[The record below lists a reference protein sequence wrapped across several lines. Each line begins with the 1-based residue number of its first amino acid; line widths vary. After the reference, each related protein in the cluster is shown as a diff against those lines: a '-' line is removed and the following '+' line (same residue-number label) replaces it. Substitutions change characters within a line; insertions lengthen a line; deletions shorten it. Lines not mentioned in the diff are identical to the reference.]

1 MADVVDK
8 QTRSRMMQGIRG
20 KNTKPEVAVRKGLHA
35 LGFRFRL
42 HDASLPGRPDIVI
55 KKHRVAVLVH
65 GCFWHGHEGCRYFKL
80 PSTNPSFWKEKIFSN
95 RQRDARQISDLMA
108 SGWRVAVVWE
118 CRVRTDIDGVLRELA
133 AFTRSQDDRLDTG
146 VAADRASS

>member
-1 MADVVDK
+1 
-8 QTRSRMMQGIRG
+8 MMQGIRG